1 MSRQAMSGQ
10 LSAASA
16 RADSTAIHR
25 APTDHV
31 LPSSPTA
38 GQSVVQVETLG
49 EFGVFL
55 IMFVVGLEFSPDKL
69 QRVGTHGRYP

>member
-1 MSRQAMSGQ
+1 M
-10 LSAASA
+10 
-16 RADSTAIHR
+16 
-25 APTDHV
+25 
-31 LPSSPTA
+31 LPSSLTA

-69 QRVGTHGRYP
+69 QRVGHSRTVPLGWLTDPYSSPPLVRCGVCLCTEGTPFC